1 MLLLLHQRLLSLQ
14 PHPSSAPHASPL
26 SKHRATPISTRRFGL
41 MIGGGGNA
49 DDLRK
54 RRGTDSHSR
63 RAVERESEFEVDPDK
78 ARQALAKLDQ
88 QLQSLSQKQV
98 NPPKRKASDLDQP
111 PVQMREETPEF
122 SVSFLAYSAFAL
134 LIFTIFY
141 NLLFITVIKPS
152 IDGS

>member
-1 MLLLLHQRLLSLQ
+1 MT
-14 PHPSSAPHASPL
+14 A
-26 SKHRATPISTRRFGL
+26 
-41 MIGGGGNA
+41 
-49 DDLRK
+49 
-54 RRGTDSHSR
+54 
-63 RAVERESEFEVDPDK
+63 
-78 ARQALAKLDQ
+78 
-88 QLQSLSQKQV
+88 
-98 NPPKRKASDLDQP
+98 ASDLDQP